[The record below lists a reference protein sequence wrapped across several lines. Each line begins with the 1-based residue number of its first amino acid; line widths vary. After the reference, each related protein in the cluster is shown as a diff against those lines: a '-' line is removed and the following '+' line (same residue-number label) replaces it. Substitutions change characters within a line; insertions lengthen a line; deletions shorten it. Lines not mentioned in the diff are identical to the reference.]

1 MISDKLE
8 ISIIIPSK
16 NDEKIFL
23 KNVESIKK
31 YFQDKEWNY
40 ELILVSNGS
49 TQENIDEIIK
59 LENKEPTINN
69 IKPKPTETKD
79 FLIITNVQI

>member
-1 MISDKLE
+1 MISNKLE

-59 LENKEPTINN
+59 MPPIVGV
-69 IKPKPTETKD
+69 PV
-79 FLIITNVQI
+79 FL